1 MNRDRRHLLVLGLAL
16 LLAQVAPDAPAA
28 DPMRPSYIKSAG
40 TASRSRGSRRPAA
53 YQLQAIMGT
62 AGDRIAVV
70 NGKVVRQGEAVG
82 AARLRRIGAS
92 FVELQDRRRR
102 WLLRLPATPLD

>member
-1 MNRDRRHLLVLGLAL
+1 VSRRSPILSAFGTAL
-16 LLAQVAPDAPAA
+16 LLTLCAPSTLAA
-28 DPMRPSYIKSAG
+28 DPMQPSYVKPSVAG
-40 TASRSRGSRRPAA
+40 RLVVGRRPAA

-70 NGKVVRQGEAVG
+70 NGRVLRPGDAIG

-92 FVELQDRRRR
+92 FIELQERRRR
-102 WLLRLPATPLD
+102 WLLRLPAAPLD